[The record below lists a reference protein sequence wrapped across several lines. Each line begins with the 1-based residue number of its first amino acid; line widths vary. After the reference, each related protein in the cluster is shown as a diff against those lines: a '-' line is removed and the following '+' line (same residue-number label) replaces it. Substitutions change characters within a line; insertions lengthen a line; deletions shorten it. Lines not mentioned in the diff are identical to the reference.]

1 MIQDIF
7 LHIQAHLSLLEMAQ
21 NSSAKIKFFALS
33 GEVDSVS
40 NETDNRERLMAVISQ
55 IQSGI
60 ETKISSLAPHDLEP
74 DTLDILKTWFSDVA
88 IISESIIEIDK
99 DTLDLLTE
107 QKEETTKEIATIF
120 KNKEMFKGYNLSA
133 KK

>member
-7 LHIQAHLSLLEMAQ
+7 LHIQAHLSLMEMAQ
-21 NSSAKIKFFALS
+21 NSSSKIKFFAVS
-33 GEVDSVS
+33 GEVDSVAS
-40 NETDNRERLMAVISQ
+40 ETDNRERLMTVISQ
-55 IQSGI
+55 IQAGI
-60 ETKISSLAPHDLEP
+60 ESKISSLAPHDLES

-88 IISESIIEIDK
+88 IISESIIEIDR
-99 DTLDLLTE
+99 DTLELLTV